1 MSRIAQIQQML
12 AEDPSDQFL
21 QYALALEFKKE
32 GKKHEA
38 VEALT
43 KLSDEYL
50 PKYYQLGKLLE
61 EDEKIEKA
69 ILVYKN
75 GEALARKTGDLK
87 TANELAEAIWM
98 LD

>member
-21 QYALALEFKKE
+21 QYALALEFIKIGE
-32 GKKHEA
+32 RQAA
-38 VEALT
+38 VEALEH
-43 KLSDEYL
+43 LSDDYL

-61 EDEKIEKA
+61 EDEKIDQA
-69 ILVYKN
+69 IEVYKH
-75 GEALARKTGDLK
+75 GVALARKTGDLK

>member
-61 EDEKIEKA
+61 EDEKIEQA

-75 GEALARKTGDLK
+75 CEALARKTGDLK